1 MTLRNILLLLTLF
14 FLGGSPGYAS
24 DDYKESKEYL
34 ELREAMH
41 HAFNDGD
48 SARFFPALKKLENY
62 LLAQGDQH
70 AYYNQRCN
78 EIIFLMN
85 QQQIFEAYKLAS
97 QLSKELREKKVDKEM
112 YMAMNMLGHINRYC
126 GNKEEA
132 KENWREVLR
141 MMEKQGYY
149 SNMPPIYMNIVNVA
163 LNDDPAEADSL
174 LDKALEIAKK
184 YAPERVFDIETRH
197 SLSFYNRGE
206 FDKFV
211 EGYKAYKEGEKEG
224 KSSVHGRSMEIYY
237 QAYLGNVDKAVELA
251 KKELGDEGSDAIP
264 IIYEKAGRWQEAYE
278 ALKQEYAKSDSID
291 NVVLTNSMQGIR
303 EEIRLYDSERKAYRA
318 RLIGLT
324 AAILL
329 LSLLIVA
336 LVYIVQTRRRHL
348 KEMQA
353 AYEHAKESDKMKTAF
368 IQNIS
373 HEIRTPLNIISGFS
387 QVIAN
392 PDLTESVEERQ
403 HLAGMMQD
411 NAAQVTRLLD
421 EIIGLSLIESTAK
434 MNRNDEP
441 KVNSMIRDTMKD
453 FENIIAQ
460 GTSLRYETT
469 LSEDFTF
476 KTNESMLKR
485 IINALL
491 DNAAKYTE
499 KGTITIRTTKEEDAL
514 LRITVEDTGCG
525 IPANEADHIFE
536 RFVKLNTFKEGIGLG
551 LPLSRR
557 LAEQLGGTLQLD
569 TTYTP
574 GACFVIK
581 LPIL

>member
-24 DDYKESKEYL
+24 DDFKESKEYL

-184 YAPERVFDIETRH
+184 YAQERVFDIETRH

>member
-1 MTLRNILLLLTLF
+1 
-14 FLGGSPGYAS
+14 
-24 DDYKESKEYL
+24 
-34 ELREAMH
+34 
-41 HAFNDGD
+41 
-48 SARFFPALKKLENY
+48 
-62 LLAQGDQH
+62 
-70 AYYNQRCN
+70 
-78 EIIFLMN
+78 MN

-184 YAPERVFDIETRH
+184 YAQERVFDIETRH

>member
-476 KTNESMLKR
+476 KTNESMMKR